1 MCCPSQ
7 LEDSRARRQFTYA
20 VALVLTVILAVA
32 ITAQS
37 ALAQGSFVPP
47 APRPSPS
54 PSPTPTPNAINA
66 DISSSNQVLNLG
78 SNYLERL
85 GNQATNGLT
94 HDLNNNPGGG
104 GASEATEGPRYR
116 SWGEV
121 YGLSVTEDPQGVF
134 YGDKRRILGGVVGVG
149 ARVAPG
155 VNLGFSVDQSHTQV
169 DVPLALQSATIDLTQ
184 LGFTA
189 SVDRGPWTWAL
200 ALVHGFGNIGS
211 SRDTAL
217 GVSVAGYGTKVDGAL
232 TELSYY
238 WDLQQQ
244 SRIVPKLDLEY
255 VRATSGAFQ
264 EVGGLN
270 PVSATGQTLE
280 RSLAM
285 VGAEVGHYWIFDRKI
300 LDLSAY
306 GKFVDNFSQ
315 SFSSV
320 AVSLGP
326 QVISVQGIGES
337 RYGADAGASASL
349 ILSNA
354 ARVYLN
360 YDGKF
365 RSQLQS
371 HQGTLG
377 LELKW

>member
-1 MCCPSQ
+1 MCGLSRPSER
-7 LEDSRARRQFTYA
+7 EDGEAGSRIARA
-20 VALVLTVILAVA
+20 VVVALTIALAVA
-32 ITAQS
+32 TAPS
-37 ALAQGSFVPP
+37 VHAQTGFIP
-47 APRPSPS
+47 
-54 PSPTPTPNAINA
+54 PTPTPAPMPAPTATHINS
-66 DISSSNQVLNLG
+66 DISSGGQVLNLG
-78 SNYLERL
+78 SNFLERL
-85 GNQATNGLT
+85 GNQATNGLN
-94 HDLNNNPGGG
+94 HIWNNNSGGG
-104 GASEATEGPRYR
+104 GASEVTEAPRYR

-134 YGDKRRILGGVVGVG
+134 FGDKRRILGGVVGVG

-155 VNLGFSVDQSHTQV
+155 VNVGFSVDQSHTQV

-189 SVDRGPWTWAL
+189 SVDKGPWTWAL
-200 ALVHGFGNIGS
+200 ALVHGFGDIGS
-211 SRDTAL
+211 SRDTGL
-217 GVSVAGYGTKVDGAL
+217 GIARAGYGTRLDGAL

-255 VRATSGAFQ
+255 VRATAGSFQ
-264 EVGGLN
+264 EIGGLN
-270 PVSATGQTLE
+270 PVSATGSTLE
-280 RSLAM
+280 RARVML
-285 VGAEVGHYWIFDRKI
+285 GTEIGHYFIFDRKI
-300 LDLSAY
+300 LDLSGY

-320 AVSLGP
+320 VVSLGP
-326 QVISVQGIGES
+326 QAISVQGIGES

-349 ILSNA
+349 LLTNT